1 MTLAHGIVFAA
12 PGTPDVLELREYE
25 LRAPGLGEITVAIEA
40 AGVNF
45 IDLHRRSGVQE
56 DGSPFPR
63 GVGMEGA
70 GRVVECGPQVH
81 GFAPGDR
88 VAFVDSSTG
97 SYASHAVLPA
107 ARTIRLPDDV
117 PSELAASLMF
127 KGLAAEYLTH
137 RCVPL
142 KPDDWVVWHAAA
154 GGVGSIATGWLIARG
169 VRVIGLA
176 STVAKRRQVLEA
188 GCSAAFDAQAPR
200 TPVFIREM
208 TEGQGAH
215 IVFDSVGAA
224 TVELSLASLRP
235 RGHLVLFGNASGD
248 VTGFNLSRLGYLG
261 SLHVTR
267 PSLKHYIG
275 QDNELAAASDRVLLA
290 LAAGAILPPQVTRMP
305 LAEAAQAHRMVQDRQ
320 TRGSVILVP

>member
-1 MTLAHGIVFAA
+1 MTHTNGIVFAA
-12 PGTPDVLELREYE
+12 PGDPDVLELHAFE
-25 LRAPGLGEITVAIEA
+25 LRAPGVGEITVAIEA

-45 IDLHRRSGVQE
+45 IDLHRRSGALE

-63 GVGMEGA
+63 HLGMEGA
-70 GRVVECGPQVH
+70 GRVVDCGPQVE

-97 SYASHAVLPA
+97 SYARHAVVPA
-107 ARTIRLPDDV
+107 SRVIRLPDTV
-117 PSELAASLMF
+117 SSELAASLLF
-127 KGLAAEYLTH
+127 KGLTAEYLTY

-169 VRVIGLA
+169 IRVIGLA
-176 STVAKRRQVLEA
+176 STEAKRLRVLKA
-188 GCSAAFDAQAPR
+188 GCHAALDAEDPDTLAL
-200 TPVFIREM
+200 IREL
-208 TEGQGAH
+208 TEGKGAH
-215 IVFDSVGAA
+215 IVFDSIGKA
-224 TVELSLASLRP
+224 TVELSLASLRQ

-248 VTGFNLSRLGYLG
+248 VTGFNLSRLGPMG

-275 QDNELAAASDRVLLA
+275 QDHELEAASARVLSA
-290 LAAGAILPPQVTRMP
+290 LANGAIRAPHVTRLP
-305 LAEAAQAHRMVQDRQ
+305 LAEAAHAHRIVQDRQ
-320 TRGSVILVP
+320 AQGSLILVP